1 MKTDGSD
8 RAQKGSAGKTE
19 SQERQ
24 DTLVNKIAR
33 MSREF
38 ERALPKTI
46 TVDRMMRIVM
56 TAIRSTPQLAYC
68 VPESFYGALLTSLQ
82 LGLEVNTPLGQAYLI
97 PRYKGK
103 GEKRIL
109 QCHFELGYQGIV
121 ELCYRT
127 GLYKRICADVVYKG
141 DNFKYKYG
149 TTAFLDHI
157 PCGEQETPEY
167 AWALYE
173 LINGGGDFKVW
184 TWNQAMKHGE
194 TFSESFDYNNTWKS
208 PWLSNPTSQKGMV
221 KKSVL
226 RDALS
231 YAPRSVENR
240 ELSNAL
246 ALDGNAIIAKPGEEY
261 DPDGFSWEISKE
273 EEPQQE
279 RHEKGKEGDN
289 RENKQEQIPPP
300 DESLRPPPQR
310 PPERKP
316 DPVPASR
323 SNNTSGKRTNGLFPQ
338 DEDQALEEQ
347 YERQMAG
354 VEPPDFGG

>member
-1 MKTDGSD
+1 MRTDGSD
-8 RAQKGSAGKTE
+8 RAQKTE
-19 SQERQ
+19 SREKQ
-24 DTLVNKIAR
+24 DTLIDKITR
-33 MSREF
+33 MSKEF

-56 TAIRSTPQLAYC
+56 TAIRSAPLLAYC
-68 VPESFYGALLTSLQ
+68 VPESFYGSLLTSLQ
-82 LGLEVNTPLGQAYLI
+82 LGLEVNTPLGHAYLI

-103 GEKRIL
+103 GENKIL

-127 GLYKRICADVVYKG
+127 GLYKRIEADVVYEG
-141 DNFKYKYG
+141 DQFKYKYG
-149 TTAFLDHI
+149 TTAFLDHV
-157 PCGEQETPEY
+157 PCGEQETPTH

-173 LINGGGDFKVW
+173 LINGGGSFKVW
-184 TWNQAMKHGE
+184 TWKQAMKHGE
-194 TFSESFDYNNTWKS
+194 TFSESFDYKATWKS
-208 PWLSNPTSQKGMV
+208 PWLNNVTSQKGMV

-261 DPDGFSWEISKE
+261 DPDGFSWEVST
-273 EEPQQE
+273 PQEQDGQE
-279 RHEKGKEGDN
+279 GGEDGREK
-289 RENKQEQIPPP
+289 RQEQIPPP
-300 DESLRPPPQR
+300 DESLKPPPQR
-310 PPERKP
+310 PPERKS
-316 DPVPASR
+316 DPVPAGR
-323 SNNTSGKRTNGLFPQ
+323 TNSNVPGKRSTNGLFSQ
-338 DEDQALEEQ
+338 DEEQALEEQ